1 MVETVLVRNA
11 DRMMTVASLMEDGIE
26 LGFADDSRGLIPY
39 SDLPEIE
46 RRAGVSGLEL
56 PNPYLMVLRT
66 TQGERVEIPW
76 DFARHYCDARYR
88 PSIEAIAAQG
98 RQAIGQRIR
107 RLRRS
112 VELTQEE
119 LASAADIGRVTLVR
133 LEKGEQTPRYKTLD
147 AIAKALGIRVSELL
161 SEPERILP

>member
-1 MVETVLVRNA
+1 
-11 DRMMTVASLMEDGIE
+11 MTDASLMEDGIE

-46 RRAGVSGLEL
+46 RRAGVSGLDL

-76 DFARHYCDARYR
+76 DFARHYCDASYR
-88 PSIEAIAAQG
+88 PAIEAIAAQG

-119 LASAADIGRVTLVR
+119 LASAADIERVTLVR
-133 LEKGEQTPRYKTLD
+133 LEKGDQTPRYKTLD